1 MNLEQNLL
9 NYNSSAVFFPQ
20 RDFKWL
26 QLKKRVIEVGRSAD
40 TRM

>member
-1 MNLEQNLL
+1 MSKIFLIIILVQ
-9 NYNSSAVFFPQ
+9 FPPPQ

-26 QLKKRVIEVGRSAD
+26 QLKKRVIGVGRSAD